1 MNVLNR
7 LWHEAVLR
15 HGGAWVEMFGKKP
28 SRRRGVVVEC
38 PCGKR
43 WLSRAPW
50 DLAGSAPGKH

>member
-1 MNVLNR
+1 MNTLNR
-7 LWHEAVLR
+7 VWHEVVLR

-28 SRRRGVVVEC
+28 SRRHGVVVEC

-50 DLAGSAPGKH
+50 DLADD